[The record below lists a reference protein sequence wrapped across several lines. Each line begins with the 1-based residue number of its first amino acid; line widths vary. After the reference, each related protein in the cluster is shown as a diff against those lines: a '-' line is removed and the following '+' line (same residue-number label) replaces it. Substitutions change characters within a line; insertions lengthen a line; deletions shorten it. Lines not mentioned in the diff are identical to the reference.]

1 MALTDILEKI
11 KKETDDK
18 ISQLEKDFKH
28 KKENLEKTN
37 KEEQKDIDAKMHDKV
52 ELNSKKIIEKAEN
65 LADREAKNML
75 LKAKRNIIDEAL
87 IKAIESLSS
96 SDKYEEMLTE
106 MLKKAD
112 LIDDVVVI
120 PAKGKEEAT
129 KKAIKES
136 GKSYMLSDKG
146 AAIKGGFILK
156 TEKIE
161 VDNSF
166 ETIIGEQLR
175 EDLEIKLHKLLF

>member
-1 MALTDILEKI
+1 MALADILEKI

-18 ISQLEKDFKH
+18 ISQLEKEFKD
-28 KKENLEKTN
+28 KKTNLEKEN
-37 KEEQKDIDAKMHDKV
+37 KEKQKEIDSKMHDKV
-52 ELNSKKIIEKAEN
+52 EENSKKIIEKAEN
-65 LADREAKNML
+65 LADREAKNKL
-75 LKAKRNIIDEAL
+75 LKAKRSVIDEAL
-87 IKAIESLSS
+87 QKAIESLSS

-112 LIDDVVVI
+112 LTDDVVVI
-120 PAKGKEEAT
+120 PAKGKEEVT
-129 KKAIKES
+129 KKAIKGS

-146 AAIKGGFILK
+146 VAIKGGFILK